1 MTSSPPKL
9 LPSVLGG
16 LFIGVLS
23 ALPLVSM
30 ANCCCL
36 WVITGGFLAAWVQQQ
51 NHDWPI
57 SVFDGAVV
65 GLLAGLFGGLFH
77 YLVALPLEL
86 YLGALISDMPDSF
99 MRARQDMPPEVR
111 RVMSELG
118 PHGMLLL
125 GSLFFGCV
133 SLVFGMLGGI
143 LGAVMIKKPS
153 PPMPPGTPMPPPA
166 PPGARW
172 GAPPPPPA
180 PPPSFPAAGDE
191 GSTRPSWPPP
201 PPPPGDEK
209 PPE

>member
-1 MTSSPPKL
+1 VTSSPPKL

-65 GLLAGLFGGLFH
+65 GLLAGLFGGIFH
-77 YLVALPLEL
+77 YLVSLPLEL
-86 YLGALISDMPDSF
+86 FLGALISDMPDSF

-118 PHGMLLL
+118 PQGMLLL
-125 GSLFFGCV
+125 GSLFFGCISV
-133 SLVFGMLGGI
+133 VFGMFGGV

-153 PPMPPGTPMPPPA
+153 SPIVPAPMPPIPPA
-166 PPGARW
+166 PRW
-172 GAPPPPPA
+172 GPPT
-180 PPPSFPAAGDE
+180 SLE
-191 GSTRPSWPPP
+191 PP